1 MMKIYKKLAII
12 SLIGS
17 VLTIIGLITGI
28 LWSTIYSSIIHTVNI
43 RIICYNFNQYLYLI
57 YCFIAIIFNT
67 YIYKLQALGSNTYS
81 YVSEVIYV

>member
-28 LWSTIYSSIIHTVNI
+28 LWSTIYSSIIHTVSI
-43 RIICYNFNQYLYLI
+43 RIICYFFVILINIYILYIVL
-57 YCFIAIIFNT
+57 
-67 YIYKLQALGSNTYS
+67 
-81 YVSEVIYV
+81 

>member
-12 SLIGS
+12 SLIGL

-43 RIICYNFNQYLYLI
+43 KIICYNSKKYLYLI

-67 YIYKLQALGSNTYS
+67 YIYKLQTLGSNTYS
-81 YVSEVIYV
+81 YVSEVIHV

>member
-28 LWSTIYSSIIHTVNI
+28 LWSTIYSSIIHTASI
-43 RIICYNFNQYLYLI
+43 RIICYFFVILINIYILYIVL
-57 YCFIAIIFNT
+57 
-67 YIYKLQALGSNTYS
+67 
-81 YVSEVIYV
+81 

>member
-1 MMKIYKKLAII
+1 MKIYKKLAII

-43 RIICYNFNQYLYLI
+43 RIICYNFN
-57 YCFIAIIFNT
+57 
-67 YIYKLQALGSNTYS
+67 
-81 YVSEVIYV
+81 